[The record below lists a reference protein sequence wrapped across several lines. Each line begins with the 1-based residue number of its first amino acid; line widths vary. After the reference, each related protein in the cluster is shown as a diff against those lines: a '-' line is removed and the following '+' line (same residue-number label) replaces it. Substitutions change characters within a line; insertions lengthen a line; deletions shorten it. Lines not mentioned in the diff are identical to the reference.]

1 MHTICRYQIMHVCM
15 NVCMHVYIVSMY
27 VCMCVYAKFRY
38 RFQVEFLDGCVVKSS
53 RYNANHVI
61 WESQAL
67 VELLRSANHFLLS
80 IMNAYI
86 YIYMYV
92 YMYVYVCMYIRMQ
105 LWLTCMSCE
114 TAKSPSTIA
123 NCSTFSN

>member
-1 MHTICRYQIMHVCM
+1 MHTICRYQIIKY
-15 NVCMHVYIVSMY
+15 VCMHVYIVSMYVRMFVCMY

-80 IMNAYI
+80 IMN
-86 YIYMYV
+86 V
-92 YMYVYVCMYIRMQ
+92 
-105 LWLTCMSCE
+105 
-114 TAKSPSTIA
+114 
-123 NCSTFSN
+123 